1 MITLTTDFGVSEYV
15 GAMKGVIL
23 SLNHSALIVD
33 ATHNIRPF
41 DIRHAAYAVYST
53 FSFFPKETVHVVVVD
68 PGVGTERK
76 GLILESDGHFFV
88 GPDNGVF
95 SLIDGER
102 VFEISERK
110 VSSTFHG
117 RDVFAPAAA
126 KIDMGDPIEKLG
138 SEIKTYKKVM
148 KKEVDVSE
156 SIRGEVFCT
165 DRFGNI
171 ITSIKKDHLEEYGLN
186 LGDLIS
192 VKLGKKV
199 FKMPFVETYGNADR
213 GQIACL
219 INSSDHFEVSTR
231 EGSAADRLE
240 IQGGES
246 VEVSR

>member
-1 MITLTTDFGVSEYV
+1 MITLTTDFGDSEYV

-76 GLILESDGHFFV
+76 GIIMESAGHFFV

-95 SLIDGER
+95 SLIDAER
-102 VFEISERK
+102 VFEITERK
-110 VSSTFHG
+110 ASSTFHG
-117 RDVFAPAAA
+117 RDVFAPVAAQLDA
-126 KIDMGDPIEKLG
+126 GDPPESLG
-138 SEIKTYKKVM
+138 REIKGYKKVM

-156 SIRGEVFCT
+156 SIRGEVYCT

-171 ITSIKKDHLEEYGLN
+171 ITSIKKDHLEEYGLTP
-186 LGDLIS
+186 GDIIN

-199 FKMPFVETYGNADR
+199 FKMSFAETYGAVNV
-213 GQIACL
+213 GETL
-219 INSSDHFEVSTR
+219 GLVNSAGHFEVSVS
-231 EGSAADRLE
+231 EGSAAEKMNIR
-240 IQGGES
+240 GGES
-246 VEVSR
+246 VEVRG